1 MAKEG
6 LKYTESHE
14 WAKIEGNIATIGL
27 SDFAIEHLGD
37 IVYLELPS
45 VGEEVTAQAAF
56 GTVESVKAASDLN
69 SPLSGKVIEINED
82 LPDNLETLQ
91 GEPYEGGWMIKIELS
106 DPGQADSLMD
116 CNAYGKYLESQD

>member
-1 MAKEG
+1 MAEQG

-27 SDFAIEHLGD
+27 TDFAIEHLGD
-37 IVYLELPS
+37 IVYLELPEA
-45 VGEEVTAQAAF
+45 GDDVTAGTAF

-69 SPLSGKVIEINED
+69 SPLSGKVTEINEE

-91 GEPYEGGWMIKIELS
+91 NSPFAGGWLVKIELS
-106 DPGQADSLMD
+106 DASEASKLMD
-116 CNAYGKYLESQD
+116 CDVYEEYLKNQD